1 MWYSMFYQL
10 LNHIFESRGIVE
22 SDFYKLLSSHT
33 ITDEEIFVI
42 SRFIVDN
49 QNLNIFFSKSIG
61 DMEIR
66 LRFFDIELDYDI
78 LNKNKSTLA
87 TIMVNFHDESLYVVY
102 KDVKVEIR
110 LDLVDYKGSD
120 KKNTVLY
127 MRMQVLNEILTRYY
141 SKLLYAIYLERR
153 RLYGR

>member
-1 MWYSMFYQL
+1 MWYSMFYKL

-66 LRFFDIELDYDI
+66 LRFFDIELDYDV
-78 LNKNKSTLA
+78 LDNNKSTLA

>member
-1 MWYSMFYQL
+1 MWYSMFYKL

-78 LNKNKSTLA
+78 LDKNKSTLA
-87 TIMVNFHDESLYVVY
+87 TIMVNFNDESLYVVY
-102 KDVKVEIR
+102 KDIKVEIR